1 MKKFIPLIAVIS
13 IVLSSCGAYNGA
25 IVSMPT
31 IRQQGE
37 WHLEG
42 AVSPWP
48 FVEVAPPFGHVSAA
62 VGLTDHVA
70 VAANADAARLYAQIM
85 GGAYFPVNEKFVWEV
100 YGGAG
105 LGHGI
110 NDSEGWVSKKEDYV
124 DYKVGFVQADC
135 GWRNLTGF
143 LHIDVSLGLKTGLLF
158 YDREMLDDASD
169 EYRYLY
175 SSGKNMVFSPMVE
188 VRFGWEHVKF
198 NLKAAK
204 SLMFGIAGSEVL
216 EMAPVDVGV
225 GVDVFLPMRKKRK

>member
-1 MKKFIPLIAVIS
+1 MKKFIPVIAVIS

-48 FVEVAPPFGHVSAA
+48 LVEVAPPFGHVSAA

-70 VAANADAARLYAQIM
+70 VAANADATRLHAQIM
-85 GGAYFPVNEKFVWEV
+85 GGAYFPVDEKFVWEV

-105 LGHGI
+105 LGHGT
-110 NDSEGWVSKKEDYV
+110 NDSDSWASKKEDYV
-124 DYKVGFVQADC
+124 DYRVGFVQADC
-135 GWRNLTGF
+135 GWRNLTRF

-158 YDREMLDDASD
+158 YDREMRDDASG
-169 EYRYLY
+169 EYRY
-175 SSGKNMVFSPMVE
+175 SAGKNMVFSPMVE